1 MDYDLKGPIIRKG
14 ASIGANSTFLS
25 DIEIGEGAM
34 VASGAIV
41 THDIPSFYLTI
52 GSPAKIKPLPKHLK
66 ILNKI

>member
-1 MDYDLKGPIIRKG
+1 MDYKLKGPVIRKG

-41 THDIPSFYLTI
+41 THDVPPYYLAI
-52 GSPAKIKPLPKHLK
+52 GSPAKIKPLPKHLM
-66 ILNKI
+66 IQNKI